1 MSGDMNEQM
10 NAALALWPVL
20 VQVTLTLSVFIVM
33 GARKGKA
40 VKAGLVDRKKA
51 ALDNSAWPDEV
62 LKVSNNIQN
71 QFQTP
76 ILFYVLVFAFVA
88 TQTVSMTVL
97 VLAWV
102 YVISR
107 LIHAYIHTG
116 SNYVPARFRVF
127 IVGVVTL
134 IIMSGVL
141 ASSLIS
147 ISL

>member
-1 MSGDMNEQM
+1 MDGEMSEQM
-10 NAALALWPVL
+10 NVALVLWPVL
-20 VQVTLTLSVFIVM
+20 VQVILTLSVFIVM

-40 VKAGLVDRKKA
+40 VKEGLVDRKKA

-76 ILFYVLVFAFVA
+76 ILFYVLVFAFIVS
-88 TQTVSMTVL
+88 QTVSVTVL
-97 VLAWV
+97 ILAWV

-141 ASSLIS
+141 ASNLMS

>member
-1 MSGDMNEQM
+1 MSGEINEQM

-40 VKAGLVDRKKA
+40 IKTGLVDREKA

-62 LKVSNNIQN
+62 LKASNNIQN

-76 ILFYVLVFAFVA
+76 ILFYALVFAFIV

-107 LIHAYIHTG
+107 LIHAYVHTG
-116 SNYVPARFRVF
+116 SNYVPVRFRVF

-134 IIMSGVL
+134 IIMSGIL
-141 ASSLIS
+141 ASNLIS